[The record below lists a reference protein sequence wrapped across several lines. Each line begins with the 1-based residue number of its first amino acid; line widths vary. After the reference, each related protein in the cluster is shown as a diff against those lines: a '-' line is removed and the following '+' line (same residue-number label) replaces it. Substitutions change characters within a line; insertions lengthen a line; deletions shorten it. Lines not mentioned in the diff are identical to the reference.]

1 MIALLGGFTS
11 PALVAS
17 GQDAQV
23 TLFTYLAV
31 LNAGLLAL
39 AWLRNWRAIDLP
51 AFILTELYFWSWYVT
66 YYVPAKLPLTAGFA
80 TLFFA
85 MFLALPVLR
94 AKATGRTDD
103 EHRVLV
109 PSNAYAFLAV
119 AVAMLWPDRRWTL
132 TLATLLLS
140 AAHVLAARMVPVR
153 EGRSAARLLLGG
165 VALTVATLVI
175 PIRLDGSWTTLA
187 WSIEGAVLVWTGFR
201 IGVRSMRGMAFLLF
215 AIAGLRVA
223 GMALITRFS
232 PAHVVL
238 NERFLTAAITV
249 ACLGI
254 ALWTA
259 RGRTADLGAFE
270 RNAFAVLA
278 VAMNV
283 LAVLVL
289 TVEVQLYFRAS
300 AQESSNALAE
310 GLAVSLL
317 WALYASG
324 LMTAGVR
331 QAVAG
336 LRWQALALFGLT
348 IWKVLIDDMASL
360 NGFYRVASTTALGLI
375 LLIVS
380 FVYQRSVKSP
390 RTS

>member
-1 MIALLGGFTS
+1 M
-11 PALVAS
+11 
-17 GQDAQV
+17 
-23 TLFTYLAV
+23 
-31 LNAGLLAL
+31 
-39 AWLRNWRAIDLP
+39 
-51 AFILTELYFWSWYVT
+51 
-66 YYVPAKLPLTAGFA
+66 
-80 TLFFA
+80 
-85 MFLALPVLR
+85 
-94 AKATGRTDD
+94 
-103 EHRVLV
+103 
-109 PSNAYAFLAV
+109 
-119 AVAMLWPDRRWTL
+119 
-132 TLATLLLS
+132 
-140 AAHVLAARMVPVR
+140 LAARMVPVR
-153 EGRSAARLLLGG
+153 EGRSASRLLLGG

-175 PIRLDGSWTTLA
+175 PIRLDASWTTLA

>member
-1 MIALLGGFTS
+1 MTCA
-11 PALVAS
+11 
-17 GQDAQV
+17 
-23 TLFTYLAV
+23 
-31 LNAGLLAL
+31 
-39 AWLRNWRAIDLP
+39 
-51 AFILTELYFWSWYVT
+51 T
-66 YYVPAKLPLTAGFA
+66 YYAPAKLQVTAAFA
-80 TLFFA
+80 SLFFA

-94 AKATGRTDD
+94 ARAAGRTGA

-119 AVAMLWPDRRWTL
+119 AVAMLWPDQRSTL
-132 TLATLLLS
+132 TLVTLILS
-140 AAHVLAARMVPVR
+140 AAHVAAARMVPWQD
-153 EGRSAARLLLGG
+153 RSDARLLLGG
-165 VALTVATLVI
+165 VALTIATLVI

-201 IGVRSMRGMAFLLF
+201 IDARAMRGMAFLLF

-223 GMALITRFS
+223 GTALITS
-232 PAHVVL
+232 VDPGHVVL
-238 NERFLTAAITV
+238 NERFLTAATTV

-254 ALWTA
+254 ALWIA
-259 RGRTADLGAFE
+259 RDRAAGLDVLE

-289 TVEVQLYFRAS
+289 TAEVQLYFRLS
-300 AQESSNALAE
+300 PQLPSNVLAE

-324 LMTAGVR
+324 LMASGVR

-348 IWKVLIDDMASL
+348 TWKVLIDDMAFL
-360 NGFYRVASTTALGLI
+360 DGFYRVASTTALGLI

-380 FVYQRSVKSP
+380 FVYQRRVKSA
-390 RTS
+390 RTANVP